1 MNTDKLT
8 YNEYDDTMGHLHYH
22 PPPPNAGNGDAFL
35 FIQPHKIRMALCVCA
50 CVCVCVVWNRRDD
63 LLVVVVCSAQTV
75 SVNELAWSKSWGVG
89 RPWHGLQRRVSSM
102 RPRPT

>member
-50 CVCVCVVWNRRDD
+50 CVCVYALCGIGGMICSLWLCV
-63 LLVVVVCSAQTV
+63 LPKLSV
-75 SVNELAWSKSWGVG
+75 SMS
-89 RPWHGLQRRVSSM
+89 
-102 RPRPT
+102 